1 MVLRTSLSSTMEPT
15 TKTFKSASISPAS
28 TPSRVSSSPRRKSS
42 KSLNKPAVIPQTQH
56 SILWCGIARNH
67 TPLARVLVGGK
78 TQDHAKNVIALGRSI
93 VKAEPKSGWDYFHF
107 GNDEQEYGVRG
118 VKFHVYERNAFAPG
132 EKVTLRG
139 LVEETFLNGQKV
151 EVVAY
156 YADQDKYRIR
166 PDASLNA
173 QETLLGDGTVYVPSE
188 HVVGQSSLEYIV
200 WTYACV
206 YHNRKMTQTSA
217 CLFVEKLAVLSEAL
231 RGPWRE
237 VDRLGAQD
245 MFAAVMQAQ
254 AEMYEAVGNEAFHEE
269 SLEYSKRVIENNIE
283 LLSEGSF

>member
-28 TPSRVSSSPRRKSS
+28 TPSRGSSSPRRKSS

-173 QETLLGDGTVYVPSE
+173 QETLLGDGTV
-188 HVVGQSSLEYIV
+188 
-200 WTYACV
+200 
-206 YHNRKMTQTSA
+206 KMTQTSA